1 MSINRKESSAFLNL
15 FINKIYNYEP
25 GLYDLIKKQVMT
37 KELEYSIK
45 YKDYKL
51 GNWIE
56 KNRATYWNNMSYS
69 DKILFYLNIK
79 VPSKLQYWDNYPLS
93 SIYGYFSS
101 LSYLL
106 SS

>member
-1 MSINRKESSAFLNL
+1 MSIKRQETATHLHLFLN
-15 FINKIYNYEP
+15 KIDKYEP

-37 KELEYSIK
+37 KEIEYSIK
-45 YKDYKL
+45 YKHYKL

-56 KNRATYWNNMSYS
+56 KNRTNYWINMSYS

-101 LSYLL
+101 VSYFL

>member
-1 MSINRKESSAFLNL
+1 MSIKRQETATHLHLFLN
-15 FINKIYNYEP
+15 KIDNYEP

-37 KELEYSIK
+37 KEIEYSIK

-56 KNRATYWNNMSYS
+56 KNRTNYWINMSYS

-101 LSYLL
+101 VSYFL